1 MNESGAHTAAQWYVI
16 QTKPKQEER
25 AMQHLRNQLFACY
38 CPYYRV
44 EKIRH
49 GKRITTQ
56 QPLFPGYIFIHLS
69 KLTDSWHSIR
79 STRGVARM
87 ITFADEPLAVPEEI
101 VEHLRTQLE
110 QQGDEPLFKEGG
122 KITITEG
129 PFKDLDAI
137 FYGTD
142 GEERAIILLNLLQR
156 QQQIRISLN
165 QIKASG

>member
-1 MNESGAHTAAQWYVI
+1 ME
-16 QTKPKQEER
+16 
-25 AMQHLRNQLFACY
+25 HLRNQLFACY
-38 CPYYRV
+38 CPYHKV

-69 KLTDSWHSIR
+69 KLTDNWHSIR

-87 ITFADEPLAVPEEI
+87 VTFANEPQAVADEI
-101 VEHLRTQLE
+101 IEHLRIHLE
-110 QQGDEPLFKEGG
+110 EQGDEPLFKEGG
-122 KITITEG
+122 KVIITDG

-137 FYGTD
+137 FCSAD

-156 QQQIRISLN
+156 QQQIRIPVS
-165 QIKASG
+165 QIRTSG